1 MTKIVVT
8 RSLCTSIPVQKIK
21 KIADEADVSASHV
34 ETRFAGKGK
43 WLNDFE
49 IAGSPGRV
57 DAFFSRIEDLRPE

>member
-1 MTKIVVT
+1 MNKIVVT
-8 RSLCTSIPVQKIK
+8 RGLCTSITDQKIK
-21 KIADEADVSASHV
+21 KIADEAGVSASHI

-57 DAFFSRIEDLRPE
+57 DAFFARIDDLRPE